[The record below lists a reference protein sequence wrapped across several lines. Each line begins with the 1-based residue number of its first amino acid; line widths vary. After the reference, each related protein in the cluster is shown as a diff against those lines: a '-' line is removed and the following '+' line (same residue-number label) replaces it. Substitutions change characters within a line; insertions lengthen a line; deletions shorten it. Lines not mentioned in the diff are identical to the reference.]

1 MKSFGSSFSSFINKF
16 VDSTFFFGEQLIKLN
31 PIITPIIIIINV
43 AITIIISGS
52 VGVSVYPTITLLN
65 AWLGYKLMVALG
77 DIDDDCDGVDDIE
90 FVFEPDGV
98 DEMVFE
104 VDGVDEIVFEVDG
117 VDEIEFVF
125 EPDGVDEMIFEV
137 DGVDEMV
144 FEVDGVDEIVFEV
157 DLVNEVRGLQGK
169 HKEDPSFPH
178 HVGTGQSK
186 LLYVRF
192 TL

>member
-1 MKSFGSSFSSFINKF
+1 M
-16 VDSTFFFGEQLIKLN
+16 IKLN

-52 VGVSVYPTITLLN
+52 VDVSVYPTITLLN
-65 AWLGYKLMVALG
+65 AWLGYKLMEALG
-77 DIDDDCDGVDDIE
+77 DIEHDCVDEIE

-104 VDGVDEIVFEVDG
+104 VDGVN
-117 VDEIEFVF
+117 
-125 EPDGVDEMIFEV
+125 
-137 DGVDEMV
+137 EMV

-157 DLVNEVRGLQGK
+157 DGVDVDETVFEADGVDEVRGLQGK
-169 HKEDPSFPH
+169 HKEDPFFPH

>member
-1 MKSFGSSFSSFINKF
+1 M
-16 VDSTFFFGEQLIKLN
+16 IKLN
-31 PIITPIIIIINV
+31 PIIRPIIIIISV

-52 VGVSVYPTITLLN
+52 VDVSVYPTITLLN
-65 AWLGYKLMVALG
+65 AWLGYKLMEALG
-77 DIDDDCDGVDDIE
+77 DIDDDCDC
-90 FVFEPDGV
+90 
-98 DEMVFE
+98 
-104 VDGVDEIVFEVDG
+104 

-125 EPDGVDEMIFEV
+125 EPDGVDEMVFEV

-169 HKEDPSFPH
+169 HKEDPFFPH

>member
-1 MKSFGSSFSSFINKF
+1 M
-16 VDSTFFFGEQLIKLN
+16 E
-31 PIITPIIIIINV
+31 
-43 AITIIISGS
+43 
-52 VGVSVYPTITLLN
+52 
-65 AWLGYKLMVALG
+65 ALG
-77 DIDDDCDGVDDIE
+77 DIDDDCDCVDEIE
-90 FVFEPDGV
+90 FVFESDGV

-104 VDGVDEIVFEVDG
+104 VDGVDEV
-117 VDEIEFVF
+117 
-125 EPDGVDEMIFEV
+125 MFEV

-144 FEVDGVDEIVFEV
+144 FEVDGVGVDETVFEV

-169 HKEDPSFPH
+169 HKEDPFFPH